1 MKKEVT
7 RNLKNREEITK
18 VISYGLQ
25 FPAAKD
31 LQQAHY
37 QILLIILQKK
47 FIKLNAKI
55 VICAALNTQ
64 ILKMI

>member
-37 QILLIILQKK
+37 QILLIILQE